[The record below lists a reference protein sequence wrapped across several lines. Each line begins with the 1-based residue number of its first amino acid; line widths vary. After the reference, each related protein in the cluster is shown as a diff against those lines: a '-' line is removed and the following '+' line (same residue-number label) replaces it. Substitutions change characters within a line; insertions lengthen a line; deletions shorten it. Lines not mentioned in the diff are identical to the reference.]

1 MVEPI
6 SATVIATLI
15 ATKAFEKTGDKL
27 GEGVWVLVSKF
38 LSTLKRKDPA
48 TAVAIEQVAQTPA
61 LAEQQ
66 AQTYGTATLMAKVE
80 EAAKTDVEVQQAAAA
95 IQTAV
100 QAQPGAIVNLTKLA
114 EKIVS
119 VNQGTIDTQ
128 NINIFSF

>member
-6 SATVIATLI
+6 SATVISTLI
-15 ATKAFEKTGDKL
+15 ATKAFGKTGDKL
-27 GEGVWVLVSKF
+27 GEGVWALVSKF

-48 TAVAIEQVAQTPA
+48 TAAAIAQVAQTPA

-66 AQTYGTATLMAKVE
+66 AQTYGTAALMAKVE

-100 QAQPGAIVNLTKLA
+100 QAQPGAIVNLIKLA
-114 EKIVS
+114 EKIGVL
-119 VNQGTIDTQ
+119 NQHTVIDQT
-128 NINIFSF
+128 NNLSF

>member
-27 GEGVWVLVSKF
+27 GEGVWALVSKF

-48 TAVAIEQVAQTPA
+48 TAVAIAQVAQTPA

-66 AQTYGTATLMAKVE
+66 AQTYGTAALIAKVKE
-80 EAAKTDVEVQQAAAA
+80 VARNDVEIQQAAAA

-114 EKIVS
+114 EKIGVL
-119 VNQGTIDTQ
+119 NQGTVIDQT
-128 NINIFSF
+128 NNFSF

>member
-27 GEGVWVLVSKF
+27 GEGVWALVSKF

-48 TAVAIEQVAQTPA
+48 TAAAIAQVAQTPA
-61 LAEQQ
+61 LAEKQ
-66 AQTYGTATLMAKVE
+66 AQTYGTAALMAKVE
-80 EAAKTDVEVQQAAAA
+80 EVAKNDVEIQQAAQE

-114 EKIVS
+114 EKIGVL
-119 VNQGTIDTQ
+119 NQGTIIDQ
-128 NINIFSF
+128 ANNLSF